1 MVRYAAAA
9 SWLLLSAN
17 RIGVWAVDVLPAVDV
32 DGNNDLEPAEQPAAS
47 IGSDGDGDSSIGN
60 SIVSTEPIAPDADT
74 TSSTVWSWPDAIVK
88 ATAKEPL
95 SDWKEYLFQD
105 PFGANDDSVE
115 STSAM
120 FPRPVSDPDQLNWN
134 DGGGGGGVRGKGW
147 PSITCPYGGAMQVED
162 YGHRQC
168 IGVGQGLCKDGW
180 RFGISHYGDTTYLML
195 WREDNPAYPVV
206 RWFPGATTLCIG
218 EQYPNVAYLRVT
230 YEDCL
235 YYLIGPGAG
244 SADNLAR
251 LKIVDDTQKFK
262 PDDVIVKFRDGP
274 GDQNTL
280 LQIFASGFSRTSPD
294 AMWYPMPCETAS
306 PSSSPSSSPS
316 GRPSSSPSASPTS
329 SPTANPSAS
338 PSSSPSDAPSSA
350 PSTLAVSIV
359 PVPYFIKLIVFS
371 RLPIR
376 ANQLYFCLFSY
387 DRTVRCHLRSFHM
400 SLRRPGNA
408 LRSMIFLPV
417 ALKYLAWEL
426 MTMRKLILE
435 KSLPFTPSRYRG
447 TASS

>member
-1 MVRYAAAA
+1 MVRFSPAA
-9 SWLLLSAN
+9 SWLLVSSLTLLS
-17 RIGVWAVDVLPAVDV
+17 GPVWALKASKEEEGSTSTTTTPNELGED
-32 DGNNDLEPAEQPAAS
+32 S
-47 IGSDGDGDSSIGN
+47 IG
-60 SIVSTEPIAPDADT
+60 A
-74 TSSTVWSWPDAIVK
+74 WSWPDAI
-88 ATAKEPL
+88 AKSVGHEPL
-95 SDWKEYLFQD
+95 NEWKEYRFKD
-105 PFGANDDSVE
+105 PFGGENNGKDGVRGPKVNA
-115 STSAM
+115 
-120 FPRPVSDPDQLNWN
+120 DQVNWYN
-134 DGGGGGGVRGKGW
+134 GGGGASSLRGKWW

-244 SADNLAR
+244 STDNLAR
-251 LKIVDDTQKFK
+251 LKIVDDTQKYK

-294 AMWYPMPCETAS
+294 AMWYPMPCETAI

-316 GRPSSSPSASPTS
+316 GGPSSSPSASPS
-329 SPTANPSAS
+329 GSPTANPSAS
-338 PSSSPSDAPSSA
+338 PSSSPSNAPSSA
-350 PSTLAVSIV
+350 PSTLAVSIIA
-359 PVPYFIKLIVFS
+359 PELIVFFS
-371 RLPIR
+371 I
-376 ANQLYFCLFSY
+376 ANTS
-387 DRTVRCHLRSFHM
+387 
-400 SLRRPGNA
+400 
-408 LRSMIFLPV
+408 
-417 ALKYLAWEL
+417 
-426 MTMRKLILE
+426 
-435 KSLPFTPSRYRG
+435 
-447 TASS
+447 

>member
-1 MVRYAAAA
+1 MVRCAATAA
-9 SWLLLSAN
+9 SWLLAAN
-17 RIGVWAVDVLPAVDV
+17 LALPFSHGVALEAAVATGRGLKEQEEV
-32 DGNNDLEPAEQPAAS
+32 AEV
-47 IGSDGDGDSSIGN
+47 IGDSKSDDPIWSLPEAIAKATGE
-60 SIVSTEPIAPDADT
+60 EPIT
-74 TSSTVWSWPDAIVK
+74 
-88 ATAKEPL
+88 E
-95 SDWKEYLFQD
+95 WKEYLFKD
-105 PFGANDDSVE
+105 GPLAFGEKEGVG
-115 STSAM
+115 STAAI
-120 FPRPVSDPDQLNWN
+120 FPPRTLAEN
-134 DGGGGGGVRGKGW
+134 GGHMYQFNRNSGGGGVRGKKEWW
-147 PSITCPYGGAMQVED
+147 PPITCPYGGAMQVE
-162 YGHRQC
+162 YYAQEQC

-180 RFGISHYGDTTYLML
+180 QFGIRHYGDNTYLML

-206 RWFPGATTLCIG
+206 RWFPGATSLCIG
-218 EQYPNVAYLRVT
+218 EQYPNVAYLRIT
-230 YEDCL
+230 YDDCL

-244 SADNLAR
+244 SAGSLAR
-251 LKIVDDTQKFK
+251 LKIAANTRKYK